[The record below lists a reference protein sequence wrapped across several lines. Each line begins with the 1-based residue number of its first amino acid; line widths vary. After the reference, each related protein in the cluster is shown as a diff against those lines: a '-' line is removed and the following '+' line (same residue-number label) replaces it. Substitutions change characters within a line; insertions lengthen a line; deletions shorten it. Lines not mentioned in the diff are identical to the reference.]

1 MKYLKKGSNNMNE
14 ELKKWL
20 EQNPPRVELTELE
33 KTITIKDLVQQKY
46 FVYFDDRSFDQI
58 YRLKIFELSDANRCS
73 ERARIGTI
81 KYFIDLWK
89 SLDFCPLGYGVGEL
103 RALNNMY
110 GDFYE

>member
-1 MKYLKKGSNNMNE
+1 MNE

-73 ERARIGTI
+73 E
-81 KYFIDLWK
+81 
-89 SLDFCPLGYGVGEL
+89 VEL
-103 RALNNMY
+103 NALNNTY
-110 GDFYE
+110 GQLYRSVNC